1 MGCTSSMPNKMYI
14 VGKKKNK
21 KRKLNIPEVV
31 VFVPALSLPG
41 ETNLQRALRGLLPR
55 HLVDRL
61 SGLRSQIMILAE
73 DTGGLAFNELQRALE
88 EYLPVL
94 IGLVNKEFSLDQIV
108 DFKWKNLQDGRQE
121 ICIASSWFELISV
134 VNMMA
139 ILSMSEANS
148 LLIPKDGLDVA
159 ERTVSED
166 CKKDAIDLLIKAS
179 GYLDFCVQC
188 ILVQM
193 PPDIK
198 AKLPTNLQEEFLG
211 AVSFQVL
218 GQGTEMQLGL
228 AVENQKATLSVKR
241 RLACEQLKYFAQAHY
256 FLSKCDMNNAQGKK
270 QLLFL
275 KWKYLEAKAAAYY
288 YHGLILDK
296 GKEPSCHITAVCCF
310 LAADELLTDS
320 KKANLSFCVA
330 SPVTRSP
337 PVWGVMKHLYQK
349 IPDVAS
355 KKSQTY
361 GYLLAQEKALQVL
374 PDLPDF
380 SLSLRA
386 DDYILPEMDPAWND
400 EKWEAQ
406 VQTLKEHLNDSVD
419 EQENDQ

>member
-1 MGCTSSMPNKMYI
+1 MGCTSSMPNKMYN

-31 VFVPALSLPG
+31 VFVSSLSLPG

-94 IGLVNKEFSLDQIV
+94 IGLVNKEFSLDQTV

-121 ICIASSWFELISV
+121 ICIASSWFELLSV

-198 AKLPTNLQEEFLG
+198 AKLPTDLQEEFLG

-241 RLACEQLKYFAQAHY
+241 RLACEQLKYFAQA
-256 FLSKCDMNNAQGKK
+256 
-270 QLLFL
+270 
-275 KWKYLEAKAAAYY
+275 AAYF

-330 SPVTRSP
+330 SPVTR
-337 PVWGVMKHLYQK
+337 
-349 IPDVAS
+349 
-355 KKSQTY
+355 
-361 GYLLAQEKALQVL
+361 ALQAL

-386 DDYILPEMDPAWND
+386 DDYVLPEMDPAWND

-406 VQTLKEHLNDSVD
+406 LQTLKEHLNDSVD
-419 EQENDQ
+419 EPENE